1 MVLAKDRPEARELN
15 DWSRK
20 GPLPELP
27 GAGAQRRPSERNF
40 NRDFEAGSERSNSR
54 RGSNFGAEGDGKTRD
69 FGNWERKGPMS
80 PVAPS
85 PGRMD
90 GDMRRNEKSFERRGS
105 PASWGEGREP
115 GAFQPPR
122 PVRGG
127 ERPERSERAERP
139 IPERTPTAADMD
151 NQWRSRMRP
160 DAPTPS
166 ATPTPDVSTPSSP
179 APAAAAPSAPASR
192 PRLNLAKRTVSEAPT
207 QGEAASTSEPKSS
220 SIFGAARPIDTTAR
234 DKEVE
239 EKRLAARQK
248 KEEEDKALAEK
259 RAAEKLEKADA
270 PEKTEKSDR
279 PSRGPR
285 EKITSP
291 NGRQQ
296 RGGAPQQKPAQGGP
310 EDIDTGAKPRNFEI
324 LRRMGENGDGTAA
337 ELEDDTTA
345 NTNGTTNDDKNVN
358 DLVQEEGDAAAP
370 IEEDGWETVTKGS
383 TKPSKRGGRGGVRA

>member
-1 MVLAKDRPEARELN
+1 MPVLAKDRPEARELN

-80 PVAPS
+80 PAAPS
-85 PGRMD
+85 PARMD
-90 GDMRRNEKSFERRGS
+90 GDIRRNEKSFERRGS

-115 GAFQPPR
+115 GAFQPSR
-122 PVRGG
+122 SARGG
-127 ERPERSERAERP
+127 DRPEQSDRPERP
-139 IPERTPTAADMD
+139 IAERTPTAAEMD

-166 ATPTPDVSTPSSP
+166 ATPTPDASTPSSP
-179 APAAAAPSAPASR
+179 APVAAPPAPASR
-192 PRLNLAKRTVSEAPT
+192 PKLNLAKRTVSEAPA
-207 QGEAASTSEPKSS
+207 QGEAAATGENKS

-239 EKRLAARQK
+239 AKRLAARQK

-259 RAAEKLEKADA
+259 RAAEKAEKADA
-270 PEKTEKSDR
+270 PEKTEKTEKSDR

-285 EKITSP
+285 EKIASP
-291 NGRQQ
+291 NGRQP
-296 RGGAPQQKPAQGGP
+296 RGGVQPQKPAQGGP
-310 EDIDTGAKPRNFEI
+310 EDIDTGSKPRNFEI
-324 LRRMGENGDGTAA
+324 LRRMGENGDGAA
-337 ELEDDTTA
+337 PELEEDTTA
-345 NTNGTTNDDKNVN
+345 NTNGTTNDEKSANAA
-358 DLVQEEGDAAAP
+358 VQEEGDATAQMP
-370 IEEDGWETVTKGS
+370 EEDGWNTVTKPN
-383 TKPSKRGGRGGVRA
+383 KKGGRGGVRA